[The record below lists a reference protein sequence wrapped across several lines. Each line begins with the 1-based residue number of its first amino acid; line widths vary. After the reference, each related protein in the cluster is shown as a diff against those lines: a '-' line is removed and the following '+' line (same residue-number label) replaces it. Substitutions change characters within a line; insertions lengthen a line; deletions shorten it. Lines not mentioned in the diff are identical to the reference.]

1 MELQPMAV
9 AHTAPMATRVSPT
22 TISTVSNR
30 VISQLLRMW
39 RASIVRAVSGH
50 DRLEQF
56 MNRFRGS
63 FGVSSWQ
70 WKSLQNSHNQRIRA
84 RWIAGFPGVFVQNC
98 LCFEN
103 AAPTRLPKAHT
114 YSVHDPQ
121 DTWLAS

>member
-1 MELQPMAV
+1 MAV

-39 RASIVRAVSGH
+39 RAPIVGAVSGH

-70 WKSLQNSHNQRIRA
+70 WKSLQNSHNSESELDGSPASPGCSSNTAYVLKTPLQNRRA
-84 RWIAGFPGVFVQNC
+84 HQVAKSAHVFC
-98 LCFEN
+98 L
-103 AAPTRLPKAHT
+103 
-114 YSVHDPQ
+114 
-121 DTWLAS
+121 

>member
-1 MELQPMAV
+1 MAV
-9 AHTAPMATRVSPT
+9 AHTAPMATRVSPA

-39 RASIVRAVSGH
+39 RASIVGAVSGH

-84 RWIAGFPGVFVQNC
+84 GWITGEVY
-98 LCFEN
+98 
-103 AAPTRLPKAHT
+103 H
-114 YSVHDPQ
+114 
-121 DTWLAS
+121 